1 MKSIYALAAIAMLL
15 ALRIVLGFFAN
26 STLPFFGN
34 NVKLSAAF
42 LPKFS
47 RNRYDKIQVYLPVAF
62 SHLLASGHNGN
73 FGQFHG
79 SDLLTGH
86 AVFLGPRD
94 DMPLTL
100 VVRPCYL
107 FRHLAGRIR
116 CRLPHPGLRDAHA
129 CQTVL
134 RSAGKEQAREQCKRY
149 DTSCSPHPSR
159 LKKIHDI
166 EPR

>member
-1 MKSIYALAAIAMLL
+1 MRQSYEL
-15 ALRIVLGFFAN
+15 
-26 STLPFFGN
+26 
-34 NVKLSAAF
+34 
-42 LPKFS
+42 
-47 RNRYDKIQVYLPVAF
+47 
-62 SHLLASGHNGN
+62 H
-73 FGQFHG
+73 
-79 SDLLTGH
+79 
-86 AVFLGPRD
+86 PRD

-100 VVRPCYL
+100 VVCPCYL

-166 EPR
+166 ESCTGRKKMPAVLLSDKVPAAFAQIFVISQPYGTRTGFPFEVPAPAYLVGLPDT